1 MKSAAYPFKKRKSF
15 FRTTKYQRTIIRLAV
30 LPVFAFCVL
39 ITAFCTRFRYELNE
53 TMVYGTVW
61 LTRAMIEEWYCFIL
75 VALWAFFI
83 FVLMRTTRT
92 SSDLVGSF
100 DRINRELDRTIRGE
114 VREPMKAREYDEL
127 AKDLLERINILI
139 DNLPEG
145 PLKVR

>member
-1 MKSAAYPFKKRKSF
+1 MKSGAYPYKKRKSL
-15 FRTTKYQRTIIRLAV
+15 FRTTKYQREIIRLAV

-39 ITAFCTRFRYELNE
+39 ITAFCARFRFEVNE
-53 TMVYGTVW
+53 MMLYGTYW
-61 LTRAMIEEWYCFIL
+61 LTRAIIDEWFCFIL
-75 VALWAFFI
+75 VALWGFFF

-100 DRINRELDRTIRGE
+100 DRINRDLDKTIRGE
-114 VREPMKAREYDEL
+114 LRAPMKAREYDEL

-145 PLKVR
+145 PLRVR